1 MNINRFVSVNR
12 IFSQTARVSSNYL
25 YRNFQTHMAS
35 VSPNGALEEYEM
47 AIQTLNTLQSN
58 ATKLE
63 INRKLSKSNLAA
75 KLEDMREIIQRCGI
89 PMHQVDSLPVIHVSG
104 TQGKGSTCAMIE
116 SILRAQGLK
125 TGFFSS
131 PHLIEVR
138 ERIRLN
144 GEPLSLSAFTSHF
157 WSCYNRLLR
166 TMDEYDGQM
175 PFYFSFLTLMSLDV
189 FISERPDVCI
199 MEVGIGGEF
208 DCTNIFKSPQVC
220 GVTSLGHDHTELLG
234 ESIEEIAWNKAG
246 IFKSGT
252 PCYVQYHSPSV
263 HQVYLERAKERNVK
277 ELYLIPA
284 LSPYGLPRLPKL
296 SLQGEFQYKN
306 AALAIQIANK
316 FLSLRDSPQP
326 GTAPP
331 LLQEC
336 GLLTGSLSPDA
347 EEGLM
352 STSWAGRAQIVEKC
366 VPNLKRV
373 VFYLDGAHTPE
384 ALECAID
391 WFQQA
396 RHAQQQTTASRKG
409 IVLNLTGSRKHSL
422 FLEKMRGL
430 DLDYVFFC
438 PNISQLESTRAPDT
452 VSVLAPLE
460 QQQSRCQE
468 IERHWKE
475 LRTGDS
481 LSQSVSSF
489 SEVFESLPGSEEGGE
504 YHILVTGSL
513 YLVSAA
519 LQFLK

>member
-1 MNINRFVSVNR
+1 MNINRFVYSR
-12 IFSQTARVSSNYL
+12 ILSLTAGIKKSNYL
-25 YRNFQTHMAS
+25 YRNFQTKMAS
-35 VSPNGALEEYEM
+35 VSSERALEEYEM
-47 AIQTLNTLQSN
+47 AIQTLNTLQTNS
-58 ATKLE
+58 TRLE
-63 INRKLSKSNLAA
+63 LNRNLNKSNLST
-75 KLEDMREIIQRCGI
+75 KLEDMREIIHRCSI

-116 SILRAQGLK
+116 SVLRAQGLK

-144 GEPLSLSAFTSHF
+144 GEPLSLGAFTSHF
-157 WSCYNRLLR
+157 WSCYNKLIR

-208 DCTNIFKSPQVC
+208 DCTNIFKSPRVC
-220 GVTSLGHDHTELLG
+220 GVTSLGHDHTEILG

-246 IFKSGT
+246 IFKPGT

-263 HQVYLERAKERNVK
+263 HQVFLERARERGVK
-277 ELYLIPA
+277 ELYLVPA
-284 LSPYGLPRLPKL
+284 VSPYGLPRLPKL

-306 AALAIQIANK
+306 AALAVYIANK
-316 FLSLRDSPQP
+316 FISQREPQP
-326 GTAPP
+326 VTGAPA

-336 GLLTGSLSPDA
+336 GLAGPLCPEV
-347 EEGLM
+347 EEGLV
-352 STSWAGRAQIVEKC
+352 STNWAGRAQIVEKS
-366 VPNLKRV
+366 VPNSKRV

-384 ALECAID
+384 ALECAVD

-396 RHAQQQTTASRKG
+396 RRCQEQRAASRNG
-409 IVLNLTGSRKHSL
+409 IVLNLTGRRKHSL
-422 FLEKMRGL
+422 FLEKIRGL

-438 PNISQLESTRAPDT
+438 PNVSQLASNRAPDT
-452 VSVLAPLE
+452 ISVLAPLE

-475 LRTGDS
+475 LKAGDG
-481 LSQSVSSF
+481 LSQCVSSF
-489 SEVFESLPGSEEGGE
+489 SEVYESLPGSEEGAE

>member
-1 MNINRFVSVNR
+1 MNINRFLNFNR
-12 IFSQTARVSSNYL
+12 LFSQTADLSSKYK
-25 YRNFQTHMAS
+25 YQTNMAS
-35 VSPNGALEEYEM
+35 VSTARTLEEYEM
-47 AIQTLNTLQSN
+47 AIETLNTLQTN
-58 ATKLE
+58 ATRLE
-63 INRKLSKSNLAA
+63 INRKLRKSNLAT
-75 KLEDMREIIQRCGI
+75 KLEDMHEIIHRCGI

-116 SILRAQGLK
+116 SVLRAQGLK

-144 GEPLSLSAFTSHF
+144 GEPLSLAAFTTHF
-157 WSCYNRLLR
+157 WSCYNRLIR
-166 TMDEYDGQM
+166 TMDKHDGRM

-208 DCTNIFKSPQVC
+208 DCTNIFKSPRVC
-220 GVTSLGHDHTELLG
+220 GVTSLGHDHTEILG

-246 IFKSGT
+246 IFKAGT

-263 HQVYLERAKERNVK
+263 HQVFLERARERNVK
-277 ELYLIPA
+277 ELYLVPA
-284 LSPYGLPRLPKL
+284 VSPYGLTRLPKL

-306 AALAIQIANK
+306 AALAVHIANK
-316 FLSLRDSPQP
+316 FISQRDTTQPVTGSP
-326 GTAPP
+326 A

-336 GLLTGSLSPDA
+336 GLAEPLSPEA

-352 STSWAGRAQIVEKC
+352 STIWAGRAQIVEKSI
-366 VPNLKRV
+366 LTFKRV

-384 ALECAID
+384 ALECAVD

-396 RHAQQQTTASRKG
+396 RRCQEQSTASRKG
-409 IVLNLTGSRKHSL
+409 IVLNLTGRRKHSL
-422 FLEKMRGL
+422 FLEKIRGL

-438 PNISQLESTRAPDT
+438 PNIPQLVSSRAPDT
-452 VSVLAPLE
+452 ISVLAPLE
-460 QQQSRCQE
+460 QQQTRCQE
-468 IERHWKE
+468 IERNWKE
-475 LRTGDS
+475 LKTGDS
-481 LSQSVSSF
+481 LSQSVSCF
-489 SEVFESLPGSEEGGE
+489 SEVFASLPGREEGGE

-513 YLVSAA
+513 YLVSTA
-519 LQFLK
+519 LQFLKFNS